1 MVFEEIEKLVDLVAR
16 SNVAEVT
23 IRWEGRRI
31 TVRKAA
37 GAPTTLPTPTGISAH
52 AAASIQSPASSAP
65 PEPRWIAAP
74 MVGIF
79 HPAEPPVEEGACV
92 KAGQVVGMIESMKLM
107 NDICSEESGIVQEV
121 LVEPGMPVE
130 YGQPLFALAH
140 EDSYHG

>member
-31 TVRKAA
+31 TVRKAV
-37 GAPTTLPTPTGISAH
+37 GAPTRPPVPTGTSAPSALEAH
-52 AAASIQSPASSAP
+52 APSAP

-79 HPAEPPVEEGACV
+79 HPAEPPVQEGTRV
-92 KAGQVVGMIESMKLM
+92 EAGQIVGMIESMKLM

-121 LVEPGMPVE
+121 LIEPGMPVE
-130 YGQPLFALAH
+130 YGQPLFALAP
-140 EDSYHG
+140 EDK